1 MRSPQPTPSP
11 CRILL
16 VILAA
21 FLLWPSALPAYMD
34 QLTENDVLEAYHLGQ
49 RHDQD
54 TVKFFKDYEIGFPN
68 AIPGLH
74 VHHMAIRTP
83 YCAVVVRS
91 FEGGGNYPL
100 RQAIADA
107 AERADVFEVI
117 VWIDGAANSPMSAGE
132 IADFKSRFWGQF
144 EVQVSQDHKIAPR
157 KMSAQ
162 PEYARN
168 GQYST
173 IIGAQVFIEYDVHDV
188 ASAMIHLQATD
199 PGGQS
204 VSAEFDLDKL
214 R

>member
-1 MRSPQPTPSP
+1 MRFPGSA
-11 CRILL
+11 RIRSRSVAAML
-16 VILAA
+16 IA
-21 FLLWPSALPAYMD
+21 FLLCPLALPAYID
-34 QLTENDVLEAYHLGQ
+34 QLSENDVLEAYRLGQ

-54 TVKFFKDYEIGFPN
+54 AVKFFKDYEIGFPN
-68 AIPGLH
+68 AIPGMH
-74 VHHMAIRTP
+74 VHHLAIRTP
-83 YCAVVVRS
+83 FCAVVVRS
-91 FEGGGNYPL
+91 FEGGGNYPF

-117 VWIDGAANSPMSAGE
+117 VWIDGAANSPMSAAE

-144 EVQVSQDHKIAPR
+144 DVQASQEHKLAPR
-157 KMSAQ
+157 KISAQ

-173 IIGAQVFIEYDVHDV
+173 IIGAQVSIEYGVHDV
-188 ASAMIHLQATD
+188 ASAVIHIQATD

-204 VSAEFDLDKL
+204 VSADFDLDKL

>member
-1 MRSPQPTPSP
+1 MKLPERTHLGWRIVLAMLMACLLSPPV
-11 CRILL
+11 R
-16 VILAA
+16 
-21 FLLWPSALPAYMD
+21 AYL
-34 QLTENDVLEAYHLGQ
+34 QELSEEDVREAYNLGQ

-74 VHHMAIRTP
+74 VHHMTIRTP
-83 YCAVVVRS
+83 YCAVVVHS
-91 FEGGGNYPL
+91 FEGGSNYPL

-107 AERADVFEVI
+107 AERAGVFEVI
-117 VWIDGAANSPMSAGE
+117 VWIDGAANSPMSADE

-144 EVQVSQDHKIAPR
+144 AVQASQEHKIAQR

-168 GQYST
+168 GQIST
-173 IIGAQVFIEYDVHDV
+173 IIGAQVLIEYDVHDV
-188 ASAMIHLQATD
+188 ASAVIHIQATD

-204 VSAEFDLDKL
+204 VSADFDLDKL